1 MKFNSRRS
9 NVLSNKGIVATSQPL
24 AAQAGIQIL
33 KNGGNAVDAA
43 VATAAVLNVVEPM
56 STGIGGDV
64 FALYYK
70 ASEKKVYALNSS
82 GRSSSKA
89 DPEELINKGYKS
101 IPATSPFSVSVPGAV
116 RGWEAI
122 VNKFGNLN
130 LSDVIEPAYIY
141 AKDGFPVSEIIAEGW
156 NGSVNKIQEDSKF
169 PEYLTPNA
177 PKFGELKTL
186 PYLAKSLK
194 NIMTDGPDAFY
205 NGEIASKIS
214 KHIKSLGGW
223 IDEKD
228 ISNHKAD
235 WVTPINTD
243 YKGYTVW
250 QCPPNTQGLNVLMSL
265 NIYEGFNS
273 NDTKNIKDE
282 IHLKIEAVK
291 AAFSDGLFN
300 ITDFEISKEVLPK
313 LLSKS
318 YAESKRKLIK
328 PNKANKYEPT
338 IKIDTSNTVYIT
350 VVDEEGNGCSFIN
363 SLYQGFGSGIVVPET
378 GIFLQNR
385 GSSFSLDKNH
395 PNYLEPNKRPFHTLI
410 PGMVTKDDNLEYCYG
425 VMGGMQQAQGH
436 FQVLSNLIDKKMSP
450 QEALDYPRF
459 SVTPWD
465 DDEKDIT
472 KDTVLIESTFP
483 NELIEQLKKFGH
495 NIIVSD
501 PTPNFGGGQI
511 IQVNGNIFI
520 GGSEP
525 RKDGQAI
532 GI

>member
-9 NVLSNKGIVATSQPL
+9 NVLSNKGIVATSQSL
-24 AAQAGIQIL
+24 AAQSGIQIL

-43 VATAAVLNVVEPM
+43 VAAAAVLNVVEPM

-70 ASEKKVYALNSS
+70 SDEKRVYALNSS
-82 GRSSSKA
+82 GRSSSNA
-89 DPEELINKGYKS
+89 DPDELIQKGYKS
-101 IPATSPFSVSVPGAV
+101 IPATSPYSVSVPGAV
-116 RGWEAI
+116 RGWESI
-122 VNKFGNLN
+122 VNKFGKLS
-130 LSDVIEPAYIY
+130 LSDIIEPAYLY
-141 AKDGFPVSEIIAEGW
+141 AKNGFPVSEIIAEGW
-156 NGSVNKIQEDSKF
+156 NNSVSKIQEDSNF

-177 PKFGELKTL
+177 PQFGELKKL
-186 PYLAKSLK
+186 PYLANSLK
-194 NIMTDGPDAFY
+194 SIMDDGPDAFY
-205 NGEIASKIS
+205 KGDIS
-214 KHIKSLGGW
+214 NRISNHLKSLGGW
-223 IDEKD
+223 INQEDLA
-228 ISNHKAD
+228 NHVAD
-235 WVTPINTD
+235 WVEPINTN

-265 NIYEGFNS
+265 NIYEGFKNK
-273 NDTKNIKDE
+273 DTMNLDDE
-282 IHLKIEAVK
+282 IHLKIESVK

-300 ITDFEISKEVLPK
+300 ITDFDITKDVIPE
-313 LLSKS
+313 LLSKNYS
-318 YAESKRKLIK
+318 DSKRKLINK
-328 PNKANKYEPT
+328 NKANHYEPT

-350 VVDEEGNGCSFIN
+350 VVDEDGNGCSFIN

-395 PNYLEPNKRPFHTLI
+395 PNYLQPNKRPFHTLI
-410 PGMVTKDDNLEYCYG
+410 QGMVTKDKDLKYCYG

-436 FQVLSNLIDKKMSP
+436 FQVLTNLIDKGMTP

-459 SVTPWD
+459 SVVPWD
-465 DDEKDIT
+465 DEEKDIK
-472 KDTVLIESTFP
+472 KDTVLIESIFD
-483 NELIEQLKKFGH
+483 NNLINKLKQIGH
-495 NIIVSD
+495 KIIVSD

-511 IQVNGNIFI
+511 IELNGNIII

>member
-1 MKFNSRRS
+1 M
-9 NVLSNKGIVATSQPL
+9 
-24 AAQAGIQIL
+24 
-33 KNGGNAVDAA
+33 
-43 VATAAVLNVVEPM
+43 
-56 STGIGGDV
+56 
-64 FALYYK
+64 
-70 ASEKKVYALNSS
+70 
-82 GRSSSKA
+82 
-89 DPEELINKGYKS
+89 
-101 IPATSPFSVSVPGAV
+101 
-116 RGWEAI
+116 
-122 VNKFGNLN
+122 
-130 LSDVIEPAYIY
+130 
-141 AKDGFPVSEIIAEGW
+141 
-156 NGSVNKIQEDSKF
+156 
-169 PEYLTPNA
+169 
-177 PKFGELKTL
+177 
-186 PYLAKSLK
+186 
-194 NIMTDGPDAFY
+194 
-205 NGEIASKIS
+205 
-214 KHIKSLGGW
+214 
-223 IDEKD
+223 
-228 ISNHKAD
+228 
-235 WVTPINTD
+235 
-243 YKGYTVW
+243 
-250 QCPPNTQGLNVLMSL
+250 
-265 NIYEGFNS
+265 
-273 NDTKNIKDE
+273 
-282 IHLKIEAVK
+282 
-291 AAFSDGLFN
+291 
-300 ITDFEISKEVLPK
+300 
-313 LLSKS
+313 
-318 YAESKRKLIK
+318 IK